1 MFYYYGIKSLID
13 TLNDWHNEDNT
24 LIVVTHYEKLIEGI
38 NPDAVLVLKRDNVI
52 VGDKTLAD
60 TIFSKGFDSV

>member
-1 MFYYYGIKSLID
+1 LIT
-13 TLNDWHNEDNT
+13 TLNTWHNEENT

-38 NPDAVLVLKRDNVI
+38 NPDAVLVLKKDDVI